1 MNWELPD
8 VRAGFQKG
16 RGPEIKLPTFA
27 GTYRNQGNSR
37 KTSTFASLIAQTVK
51 NLPAMQETWVRSLGQ
66 EDPGEGNGNP
76 FQYSCLENP
85 TGREAW
91 QATGHGDCKELH
103 MTEWLTLLLLLCF
116 INYAKA
122 FDCVD
127 HVDHKNLWEI
137 PRREGSFVVLSC
149 QVQNN
154 LLRQPWK
161 TRTQSVQIS
170 WEITAHN
177 KAKNPLKPMQNW
189 QRYWN

>member
-8 VRAGFQKG
+8 VQAGFQKG

-76 FQYSCLENP
+76 LQYSCLENP

-91 QATGHGDCKELH
+91 QATGHGGCKESH
-103 MTEWLTLLLLLCF
+103 MTEWPTLLLLLCF

-137 PRREGSFVVLSC
+137 PRREGNTIPPYLSPEKLVCESRSNRTGHGTTDWFQIGKGGC
-149 QVQNN
+149 QGCICHPAS
-154 LLRQPWK
+154 L
-161 TRTQSVQIS
+161 TFT
-170 WEITAHN
+170 
-177 KAKNPLKPMQNW
+177 
-189 QRYWN
+189 